1 MPNST
6 PQVFNPDTI
15 IQRNESRF
23 LASQLGTETVMMD
36 MDSGDYLGINSVAS
50 DMWALL
56 EQPIKVETL
65 IKNMVEMYDVSEE
78 VCRAEVD
85 AFLPKMFAQN
95 MLIVKDAA

>member
-1 MPNST
+1 MSTST
-6 PQVFNPDTI
+6 PQVFNADTI

-56 EQPIKVETL
+56 QEPIKVETL
-65 IKNMVEMYDVSEE
+65 IKTMVEMYDVSEE
-78 VCRAEVD
+78 ICRAEVD

-95 MLIVKDAA
+95 MLIIQAA

>member
-1 MPNST
+1 MST
-6 PQVFNPDTI
+6 PTTQVFNADTI

-23 LASQLGTETVMMD
+23 LASQLGAETVMMD

-56 EQPIKVETL
+56 QEPIKVETL
-65 IKNMVEMYDVSEE
+65 IQTMVEMYDVSEE
-78 VCRAEVD
+78 ICKAEVD

-95 MLIVKDAA
+95 MLIIQAA

>member
-1 MPNST
+1 MSTST
-6 PQVFNPDTI
+6 PQVFNADTI

-23 LASQLGTETVMMD
+23 LASQLGAETVMMD

-56 EQPIKVETL
+56 QEPIKVETL
-65 IKNMVEMYDVSEE
+65 IKTMVEMYDVSEE
-78 VCRAEVD
+78 ICKAEVD

-95 MLIVKDAA
+95 MLIIAA

>member
-1 MPNST
+1 MSTST
-6 PQVFNPDTI
+6 PQVFNADTV

-56 EQPIKVETL
+56 QEPIKVETL
-65 IKNMVEMYDVSEE
+65 IKTMVEMYDVSEE
-78 VCRAEVD
+78 VCKAEVD
-85 AFLPKMFAQN
+85 AFLPKMLAQN
-95 MLIVKDAA
+95 MLIIQAA